1 MCAAAVGNNHF
12 SSDNQ
17 GVISE
22 RGEKTDV
29 SSLVFATLA
38 GTLCPGPIAT
48 FQSLRVGR
56 EISLGYCL
64 RNCPKFPGLQ
74 LKGHLMTDYE
84 YLH

>member
-48 FQSLRVGR
+48 F
-56 EISLGYCL
+56 
-64 RNCPKFPGLQ
+64 PKP
-74 LKGHLMTDYE
+74 
-84 YLH
+84 